1 MKKKLL
7 SVLLCATMV
16 TGLFA
21 GCASAPKTTEKST
34 EKSTEAAS
42 DTVAATDAADTKA
55 SESAGESKSASS
67 NLKIGVTYCLLS
79 APAVKVFAQGI
90 QEKAKELGIELIELD
105 GGWDP
110 SKQTDQINS
119 LVSQKVDGIVLN
131 PVDGTSIIPAVKAAH
146 EAGIPVVMG
155 AMNIDESGSEYVTSF
170 VGADDEDVGKSA
182 GEMLKKTLGEKGGKV
197 AIVEGTAGT
206 SAQILRTKGFE
217 EAVAGSNIEI
227 VTKLAGDYDKAKAMT
242 VTEDILTKYPD
253 IAGIWVHDDTM
264 CVGVVQAMKSMGL
277 TGKDV
282 AVVSYNGSK
291 AGADMVKAGEII
303 ATSVQP
309 LVEEGRTSLDVL
321 VKAIN
326 GEKVESWY
334 KDQIDLL
341 DSTNVNDYDPSLLW

>member
-1 MKKKLL
+1 MKTKLL
-7 SVLLCATMV
+7 TVLLCTTMV
-16 TGLFA
+16 TGLLS
-21 GCASAPKTTEKST
+21 GCASATKDTAGKST
-34 EKSTEAAS
+34 ETAST
-42 DTVAATDAADTKA
+42 TADTKA
-55 SESAGESKSASS
+55 SEASKASDEAKSATS

-79 APAVKVFAQGI
+79 APAVKVFSQGI

-110 SKQTDQINS
+110 TKQTDQINS

-155 AMNIDESGSEYVTSF
+155 AMNIDESASEYVTSF
-170 VGADDEDVGKSA
+170 VGADDQDVGKSA
-182 GEMLKKTLGEKGGKV
+182 GEMLKKALGEKGGKV

-264 CVGVVQAMKSMGL
+264 CVGVVQAMKSMGV

-291 AGADMVKAGEII
+291 AGADMVKSGEII

-309 LVEEGRTSLDVL
+309 LVEEGRTSIDVL

-334 KDQIDLL
+334 KDKIDLL
-341 DSTNVNDYDPSLLW
+341 DSTNVNDYDPALLW